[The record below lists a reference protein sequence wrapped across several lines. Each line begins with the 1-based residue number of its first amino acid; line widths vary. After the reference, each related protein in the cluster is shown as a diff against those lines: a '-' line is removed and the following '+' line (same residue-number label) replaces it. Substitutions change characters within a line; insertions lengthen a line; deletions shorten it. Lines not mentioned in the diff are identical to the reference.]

1 VGGGGGAALLATC
14 GADDAVR
21 VFGVAA
27 GSGAIEPR
35 GCAARAHAGDV
46 NAVRWHKALPL
57 LATGGDDCLVKLWLW
72 AE

>member
-1 VGGGGGAALLATC
+1 M
-14 GADDAVR
+14 R

-35 GCAARAHAGDV
+35 GCAAGAHAGDV